1 MDEFNLAGDFPAASF
16 EDWEKAAVKA
26 LRGQGFGVLEN
37 QLYEGFAT
45 KPLYTRTA
53 DGETASLS
61 GEPGVAPFIRGNNGA
76 LVATGEGRPW
86 SIIQFL
92 DHLDITEANRQLH
105 EDIANG
111 TSAAWVQLGGNL
123 PYGGAFL
130 GARTLKRLEQVF
142 DGVPLDKLSVYI
154 SGGFDAVAGAALM
167 AALWE
172 KRNIAP
178 ERVKGCAGFDPLG
191 TVAASGFIPA
201 ERNRTLADTLDAAAW
216 LRERSYAVRPFLAS
230 GRAWHQAGGS
240 AREELAYT
248 LAAGVSY
255 WRALTEAGWP
265 LEDAANAIQF
275 ALSADTDIFLTIAK
289 FRAMR
294 ALWARATEAAG
305 LPAQSPPLIA
315 EMSFRVIT
323 ERDPHVNLLRGTAAA
338 FGAAAGGAEAI
349 LLIPFNTQLGTPD
362 AFSRRLARN
371 TQLLLQEEAHLGRV
385 ADPAGGSW
393 YVENLT
399 HRLAA
404 GAWTE
409 FRRIEAA
416 GGLLAALESGLAAR
430 TFTDV
435 IMRRT
440 ANLERNREKITG
452 VSAFPNLDEEP
463 MFSRPQDLDIDLS
476 TLDREGM
483 VPVLPH
489 GGKGERFAAMV
500 AAAGDGATLKG
511 LERAC
516 ETLLERYDFLP
527 DTPVRSSEPFEAL
540 RASSDKAYA
549 RVHARPPI
557 FLANIGKLAD
567 FNAKARWAQ
576 NFFAAGGIEVFDEG
590 GFDNIDTLVR
600 AFQRSPAPIACICAS
615 PQTLAALSGVPGS
628 LKKAGAVAVYLVA
641 EREDLASLAEDDK
654 HMLDRLLYEG
664 CNMLKLLTEL
674 HHMMRVK
681 ELGEAEIE
689 GLDDED
695 DGLNTLI

>member
-1 MDEFNLAGDFPAASF
+1 MNEFNLAGDFPAASF
-16 EDWEKAAVKA
+16 DDWEKAADKA
-26 LRGQGFGVLEN
+26 LRGQGFGVLES

-45 KPLYTRTA
+45 KPLYTRAA
-53 DGETASLS
+53 DGETANLA
-61 GEPGVAPFIRGNNGA
+61 GAPGAALFIRGNSDA
-76 LVATGEGRPW
+76 KAATGEGRPW

-92 DHLDITEANRQLH
+92 DHLDIAEANRQLH
-105 EDIANG
+105 EDIASG
-111 TSAAWVQLGGNL
+111 TSAVCVQLGGNL

-130 GARTLKRLEQVF
+130 GARTLQRLEQVF
-142 DGVPLDKLSVYI
+142 DGVALDKLGVYI

-167 AALWE
+167 AALFE
-172 KRNIAP
+172 KRNIAS

-191 TVAASGFIPA
+191 IVAASGFIPA
-201 ERNRTLADTLDAAAW
+201 ERNRVLADALDAATW
-216 LRERSYAVRPFLAS
+216 LREHGYAMRPFLAS

-248 LAAGVSY
+248 LAAGVAY
-255 WRALTEAGWP
+255 WRALTEADWP
-265 LEDAANAIQF
+265 LDAAANAVQF

-294 ALWARATEAAG
+294 ALWARATSAAG
-305 LPAQSPPLIA
+305 LPAQTPPLIA

-371 TQLLLQEEAHLGRV
+371 TQLLLQEEAYLGHV

-404 GAWTE
+404 DAWAE

-416 GGLLAALESGLAAR
+416 GGLLAALETGLASR

-435 IMRRT
+435 VMRRS
-440 ANLERNREKITG
+440 ANLECNRDKITG
-452 VSAFPNLDEEP
+452 VSAFPNLNEEP
-463 MFSRPQDLDIDLS
+463 MFSRPQDLDIDLT

-483 VPVLPH
+483 IPVLPH
-489 GGKGERFAAMV
+489 GDKGERFAAMV
-500 AAAGDGATLKG
+500 EAAAKGATLKG

-516 ETLLERYDFLP
+516 ETLLERYNFLP
-527 DTPVRSSEPFEAL
+527 DTSERDAEPFETL
-540 RASSDKAYA
+540 RAASDRAFA

-557 FLANIGKLAD
+557 FLANLGTLAEY
-567 FNAKARWAQ
+567 NANARWAR
-576 NFFAAGGIEVFDEG
+576 NFFAAGGIEVVDEG
-590 GFDNIDTLVR
+590 GFEDIDALIR

-615 PQTLAALSGVPGS
+615 PKTLAALPGVPAS

-641 EREDLASLAEDDK
+641 QREDLSSLAEDDK

-664 CNMLKLLTEL
+664 CNMLTLLTEL

-689 GLDDED
+689 GLDDDED
-695 DGLNTLI
+695 ELNTIV